1 MRKLLG
7 HGELLLYLD
16 YDGVLHHEN
25 VWWHARIGPYMRA
38 PDEYRLFQHLPLLE
52 SVLAPYPQVKI
63 ILSTSWA
70 RRYSCAKAAK
80 NLGPNLRA
88 RVLTATFDRR
98 MNHDAFDALHRG
110 QQVWNDVQ
118 KRQPKGWLALDDEAD
133 GWPPESEGHFIQT
146 DKTDGISHP
155 EVLQKI
161 KAALEQLCNQ

>member
-38 PDEYRLFQHLPLLE
+38 PDEYKLFQHLPLLE

-70 RRYSCAKAAK
+70 RHYSCAKAAK

-88 RVLTATFDRR
+88 RVLTATFERR
-98 MNHDAFDALHRG
+98 MNHDAFDALPRG
-110 QQVWNDVQ
+110 QQVLNDVQ
-118 KRQPKGWLALDDEAD
+118 KRQPKGWLALDDDAD
-133 GWPPESEGHFIQT
+133 CWPPESEGHFIQT

-161 KAALEQLCNQ
+161 KAALEQLCKQ